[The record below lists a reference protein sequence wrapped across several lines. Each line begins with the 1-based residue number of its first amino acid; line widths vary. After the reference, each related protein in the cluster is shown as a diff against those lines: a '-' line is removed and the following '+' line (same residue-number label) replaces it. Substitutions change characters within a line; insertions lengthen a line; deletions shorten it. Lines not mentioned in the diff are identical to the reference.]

1 MSEHWYKNGKLADHS
16 HADWPKTKAGTPRV
30 TPSKAMMV
38 GLGFKPSVT
47 SILSVI
53 GAYGGL
59 MHWYAQKGRDAL
71 LELIREGGFSLGLF
85 TMFPEEEWKDRLK
98 SLTTAAAEEG
108 TRFHKCIEDFLTTEE
123 KLPDDRPARQA
134 AINVYNWIESRGLS
148 GGKKEHIVEV
158 DDPYLE
164 DRGVVLWPDLP
175 YAGTVDY
182 WTVKDGVLWV
192 IDIKTKNTKRDCRPK
207 WDHAAQLAAYA
218 DAIIDGWVKSQERRL
233 VQERVAV
240 DEFRCVNLYISRE
253 TGEIGKE
260 KVWTDKEI
268 RKGREL
274 FEQACSVWLT
284 MNTEKIT

>member
-53 GAYGGL
+53 GAEGGL

-71 LELIREGGFSLGLF
+71 LELMREGGFSLGLF

-148 GGKKEHIVEV
+148 GGKKQHIVEI
-158 DDPYLE
+158 DDPKHPKEVSWRKSRAPQVY
-164 DRGVVLWPDLP
+164 VDLP

-182 WTVKDGVLWV
+182 WVEKDGVIWV

-218 DAIIDGWVKSQERRL
+218 HALRADCML
-233 VQERVAV
+233 
-240 DEFRCVNLYISRE
+240 FRCVNLYISRE

-260 KVWTDKEI
+260 KAWTDKEI
-268 RKGREL
+268 RKGHEL

>member
-47 SILSVI
+47 SILSLI
-53 GAYGGL
+53 GAFGGL

-71 LELIREGGFSLGLF
+71 LELMREGGFSLGLF

-148 GGKKEHIVEV
+148 GGKKEHIVEI
-158 DDPYLE
+158 DDPMHPKEVSWRKSRAPQVY
-164 DRGVVLWPDLP
+164 VDLP

-182 WTVKDGVLWV
+182 WVEKDGVIWV

-218 DAIIDGWVKSQERRL
+218 HALRADCML
-233 VQERVAV
+233 
-240 DEFRCVNLYISRE
+240 FRCVNLYISRE

-260 KVWTDKEI
+260 KAWTDKEI
-268 RKGREL
+268 RKGHEL